1 MPTTY
6 NREFDFT
13 GYQTAAPSAPLP
25 ASHID
30 AELNRLKV
38 TTDSLI
44 ASLALIQRADG
55 DLANASVGADQ
66 LATELTIG
74 VNPATAWLTATAY
87 TTSDNVFH
95 TQKLYHCLV
104 AHTSGTFA
112 TDLAAVKWLEISDFT
127 VSASGAT
134 TSLAGVVELA
144 TDAESIAKADTVRAI
159 TPSNL
164 AALGASDTF
173 AGFIELATDAETR
186 AQVITN
192 RAVTPANLA
201 ARAAFS
207 ANKNGVDQAFAGTT
221 LTKIT
226 FGTEAFDV
234 GGHFGSNKWTP
245 PPGVAVINAGVGIVQ
260 VDNGQ
265 YAYSALYKNGSL
277 YQVTPLWLSSADG
290 ASAALGATWVV
301 QCNGTDYFE
310 LYVYATGAAS
320 VAGESTTTFFS
331 GAMV

>member
-55 DLANASVGADQ
+55 EIANASIGADQ
-66 LATELTIG
+66 LSAQLIAG

-87 TTSDNVFH
+87 TTSDYVFH

-134 TSLAGVVELA
+134 TSLAGIAELA
-144 TDAESIAKADTVRAI
+144 TDAEAIAKADTVRTI

-164 AALGASDTF
+164 AALAASDVF

-186 AQVITN
+186 AQVVTN

-207 ANKNGVDQAFAGTT
+207 ANKSSSDQAVAGTT
-221 LTKIT
+221 WVKLT
-226 FGTEAFDV
+226 FGTESFDV

-245 PPGVAVINAGVGIVQ
+245 PPGVAVISAGIGVLAIDDGE
-260 VDNGQ
+260 
-265 YAYSALYKNGSL
+265 YAYGALYKNGSIHQTTQL
-277 YQVTPLWLSSADG
+277 FLSSADG
-290 ASAALGATWVV
+290 AGVAFGATWVV

-310 LYVYATGAAS
+310 AYVYASGAATVS
-320 VAGESTTTFFS
+320 GDSTLTYFS
-331 GAMV
+331 GAII